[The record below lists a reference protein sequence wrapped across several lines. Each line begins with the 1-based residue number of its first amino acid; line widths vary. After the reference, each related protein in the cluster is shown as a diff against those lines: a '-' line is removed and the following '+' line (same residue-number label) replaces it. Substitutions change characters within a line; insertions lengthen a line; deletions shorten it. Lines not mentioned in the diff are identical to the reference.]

1 MATAKRE
8 NGPAATAPIRIL
20 IADDHALLRAGLRK
34 LLDTEPHLEVV
45 GEAGD
50 GPETLAR
57 IKELAPDIVLLDLTM
72 PRMNGLEVLRSIR
85 DAASRT
91 RILVLTMHDDEGYL
105 REVLEAGASGY
116 VLKRAADTELLSAIR
131 AVHEGGTFLH
141 PAHTKLLLERMID
154 RQKAQL
160 PQETEPRL
168 SPREQEILHL
178 IALGYTNQQAADTLY
193 LSVKTVE
200 TYRARLMAK
209 LGLRTRAD
217 LVRYAMQKGL
227 LDYEPGA

>member
-1 MATAKRE
+1 MATARRE
-8 NGPAATAPIRIL
+8 SEPTGTAPIRIL

-34 LLDTEPHLEVV
+34 LLDAEPDLEVV

-57 IKELAPDIVLLDLTM
+57 IKELAPDVVLLDLTM

-105 REVLEAGASGY
+105 REALEEGASGY
-116 VLKRAADTELLSAIR
+116 VLKQAADTELLSAIR
-131 AVHEGGTFLH
+131 AVHGGGTFLH
-141 PAHTKLLLERMID
+141 PAHTKLLLESMID
-154 RQKAQL
+154 RQKAQ
-160 PQETEPRL
+160 PSQETEPRL

-227 LDYEPGA
+227 LEH